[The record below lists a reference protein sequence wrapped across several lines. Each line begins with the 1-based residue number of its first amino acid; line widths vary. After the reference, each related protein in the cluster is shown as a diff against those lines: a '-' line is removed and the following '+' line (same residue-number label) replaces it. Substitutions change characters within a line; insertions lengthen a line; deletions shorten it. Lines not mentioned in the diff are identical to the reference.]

1 MVFQF
6 GFVSVYVPYVLIVL
20 EVMVGLVSGSLPLNA
35 SDLSLQVLL
44 QHLNFVTNR
53 VLGTL
58 KLSVEPCVELLVRN
72 SRFVLQFPY
81 LQSKHL
87 GRLFDLEVGDLGT
100 ERLYLLSK
108 LSE

>member
-44 QHLNFVTNR
+44 KHLNFVTYR

>member
-44 QHLNFVTNR
+44 KHLNLVTNR

-58 KLSVEPCVELLVRN
+58 KLSVQPCVELLVRN
-72 SRFVLQFPY
+72 GRLVLQFPY

-87 GRLFDLEVGDLGT
+87 GRLFYLEVGDLGT